1 MAGWRTDLGKQ
12 AIKLLYKSQAD
23 ISNFGL
29 WLQQGNGEE
38 GLDSKFWNIC
48 HHLDFPII
56 DVLIVYEIHLV
67 QRPYLKTDGQYLVI
81 YHNGK

>member
-1 MAGWRTDLGKQ
+1 LDYGYSKGMGKKDWTLSSG
-12 AIKLLYKSQAD
+12 IFV
-23 ISNFGL
+23 I
-29 WLQQGNGEE
+29 
-38 GLDSKFWNIC
+38 I
-48 HHLDFPII
+48 LDFPII